1 MKPPLKILLAEDDKD
16 DRELF
21 QEYLGDRNDL
31 FLLPIVENGVE
42 VWDLLHLSDPDLLP
56 SLIILDQNMPMRNGL
71 QTLRL
76 LKTSPVFASIPVVIY
91 STYAD
96 ESLVSDATKKGAMM
110 VVSKPLNR
118 DGYHE
123 MMDEFLQV
131 LEQVVEKEPGK
142 EMK

>member
-21 QEYLGDRNDL
+21 QEYLGHRNDI

-42 VWDLLHLSDPDLLP
+42 VWDLLHISVPELLP
-56 SLIILDQNMPMRNGL
+56 GLIILDQNMPMRNGL

-96 ESLVSDATKKGAMM
+96 ESLVSDAIMKGAMM

-118 DGYHE
+118 DGYQE
-123 MMDEFLQV
+123 MMNDFLLV
-131 LEQVVEKEPGK
+131 LERVAEKEGTGK
-142 EMK
+142 K

>member
-21 QEYLGDRNDL
+21 QEYLGHRNDI

-42 VWDLLHLSDPDLLP
+42 VCDLLHISVPELLP
-56 SLIILDQNMPMRNGL
+56 GLIILDQNMPMRNGL

-96 ESLVSDATKKGAMM
+96 ESLVSDAIMKGAMM

-118 DGYHE
+118 DGYQE
-123 MMDEFLQV
+123 MMNDFLLV
-131 LEQVVEKEPGK
+131 LERVAEKEGTGK
-142 EMK
+142 K

>member
-1 MKPPLKILLAEDDKD
+1 MKLPLKILLAEDDKD

-42 VWDLLHLSDPDLLP
+42 VWDLLHLSDPELLP

-96 ESLVSDATKKGAMM
+96 ESLVKDATKKG
-110 VVSKPLNR
+110 
-118 DGYHE
+118 
-123 MMDEFLQV
+123 Q
-131 LEQVVEKEPGK
+131 
-142 EMK
+142 